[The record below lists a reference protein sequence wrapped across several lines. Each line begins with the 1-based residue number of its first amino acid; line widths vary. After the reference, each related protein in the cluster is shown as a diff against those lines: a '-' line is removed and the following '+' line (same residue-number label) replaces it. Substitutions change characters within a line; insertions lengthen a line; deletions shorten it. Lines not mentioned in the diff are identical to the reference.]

1 MLVMLVSVGGGT
13 KLMVRLW
20 LVPLAKV
27 AIAEK
32 SIAPVAGL

>member
-1 MLVMLVSVGGGT
+1 MLVMLVRVGGGT

-27 AIAEK
+27 AIAAK
-32 SIAPVAGL
+32 SIAPVARL

>member
-1 MLVMLVSVGGGT
+1 MLVLLLRVGGGT

-27 AIAEK
+27 AIAGK
-32 SIAPVAGL
+32 SIAPVV